1 MNLSAE
7 EATEQAVF
15 VAQETLLSL
24 GIFIGGIAI
33 LLFAVAVGLVMVE
46 QGSLQSRRGRSTRI
60 KPGA

>member
-1 MNLSAE
+1 MILSAA

-33 LLFAVAVGLVMVE
+33 VLFAVALGLVMVK
-46 QGSLQSRRGRSTRI
+46 QGSLQSSRGRSTKI
-60 KPGA
+60 NLNG

>member
-1 MNLSAE
+1 VNLSEE

-33 LLFAVAVGLVMVE
+33 LLFAVAVGLVMVK
-46 QGSLQSRRGRSTRI
+46 QGSLQSSRGRSTKI
-60 KPGA
+60 NLNG

>member
-1 MNLSAE
+1 MNLSEE

-33 LLFAVAVGLVMVE
+33 LLFAVAVGLVMVK
-46 QGSLQSRRGRSTRI
+46 QGSLQSSRGRSTKI
-60 KPGA
+60 NLNG